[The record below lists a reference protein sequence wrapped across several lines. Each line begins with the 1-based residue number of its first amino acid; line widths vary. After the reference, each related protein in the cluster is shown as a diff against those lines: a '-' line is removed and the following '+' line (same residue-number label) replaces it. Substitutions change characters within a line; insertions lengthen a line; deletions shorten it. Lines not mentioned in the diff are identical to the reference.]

1 VKRRPASPIQPPCGM
16 AGYPWKSRPLPPCRA
31 RHRRDTGKALLAQ
44 VVAILKPVGHPARI
58 AVAAR
63 QKIDNVDP
71 LVPSSVGRVER
82 QETRARSPG
91 FLPWGSAVSDLFN
104 QPRGDVLNKG
114 VVVHFSDSKK
124 SSTLSRASV
133 KESAS

>member
-1 VKRRPASPIQPPCGM
+1 MRLSISVNN
-16 AGYPWKSRPLPPCRA
+16 RA
-31 RHRRDTGKALLAQ
+31 TIGILDFALLIKAP
-44 VVAILKPVGHPARI
+44 VLHLRAFFSPANLIAISLGLAVGHPARI

-63 QKIDNVDP
+63 QKIDSVDP

-104 QPRGDVLNKG
+104 EPRGDVLNKKRRCS
-114 VVVHFSDSKK
+114 F
-124 SSTLSRASV
+124 L
-133 KESAS
+133 